1 MSGNKLFDGL
11 RIAPHTHP
19 LRLARRSCAHC
30 AAHRH
35 SLTACLTHRSQ
46 QSTINLPIP
55 SAADS
60 NQQPSLTHSLTHRQ
74 SLKLTQNSNSNS
86 NSKLAV
92 AIFAFRCPNLELGI
106 WFIHSSRSLT
116 HSLTVKSINRRFD
129 AATRRLSFAVSLSQH
144 ARSSLVFLCTVLL
157 HFFPHLKHTH
167 RHRTHPRD
175 RISKRTPYMQVYCTS
190 IWILS
195 GSGKIQETFV
205 LAQNKTN
212 PTPCLLEV
220 PQQMRVIRES
230 G

>member
-55 SAADS
+55 RAADS

-92 AIFAFRCPNLELGI
+92 AIFAFRCPNLEFGI
-106 WFIHSSRSLT
+106 WFIHSLRSLT

-175 RISKRTPYMQVYCTS
+175 RTNAIYASVLYVYLDF
-190 IWILS
+190 I
-195 GSGKIQETFV
+195 GFGKNPGNIRSCPK
-205 LAQNKTN
+205 QNKPYTLLAGGATANASN
-212 PTPCLLEV
+212 P
-220 PQQMRVIRES
+220 
-230 G
+230 